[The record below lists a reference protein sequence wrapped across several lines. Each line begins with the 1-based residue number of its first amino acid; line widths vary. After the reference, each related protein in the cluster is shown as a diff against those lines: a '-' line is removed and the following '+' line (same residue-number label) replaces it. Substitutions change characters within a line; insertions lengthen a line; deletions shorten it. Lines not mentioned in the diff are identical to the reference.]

1 MGIFG
6 NETDAVAHLKP
17 CGVGQGD
24 LLIPMIAIH
33 DKFSADGR
41 LFEEDRVYPA
51 PQNAD
56 FRLKEDRVA
65 QSVRAWQNAD
75 RAASTPRD
83 VIDRGLDH
91 SICGADEVRL
101 LLANCEGDALLPIR
115 FDGISKDRSWIR
127 VLRKLIGP
135 RQHCTKRAGGQLTC
149 STLFSVE
156 QPSIAEENEPQR
168 TQRTQRKKPMKDI
181 KELCAPVRQISYDIH
196 VYHGHG
202 HLEKA

>member
-1 MGIFG
+1 METLFQAAIEFEAIAGRGDQRSLDEVGAFAMGILG

-24 LLIPMIAIH
+24 LLIPIIAIH

-65 QSVRAWQNAD
+65 QSVCAWQNAD

-83 VIDRGLDH
+83 V
-91 SICGADEVRL
+91 
-101 LLANCEGDALLPIR
+101 
-115 FDGISKDRSWIR
+115 
-127 VLRKLIGP
+127 
-135 RQHCTKRAGGQLTC
+135 
-149 STLFSVE
+149 
-156 QPSIAEENEPQR
+156 
-168 TQRTQRKKPMKDI
+168 
-181 KELCAPVRQISYDIH
+181 
-196 VYHGHG
+196 
-202 HLEKA
+202 